1 MDRGRGWGW
10 LGMIATSFQVFSCV
24 WGHVCSGARGG
35 CPYFG
40 VTRLL
45 LVFADKLGFLGQ
57 ISSSV
62 RLAVGGLVF
71 KKGMFWFL

>member
-1 MDRGRGWGW
+1 M
-10 LGMIATSFQVFSCV
+10 
-24 WGHVCSGARGG
+24 SGAVYVVA
-35 CPYFG
+35 PG
-40 VTRLL
+40 VAVLILTRLL

-71 KKGMFWFL
+71 KEGMFWIL